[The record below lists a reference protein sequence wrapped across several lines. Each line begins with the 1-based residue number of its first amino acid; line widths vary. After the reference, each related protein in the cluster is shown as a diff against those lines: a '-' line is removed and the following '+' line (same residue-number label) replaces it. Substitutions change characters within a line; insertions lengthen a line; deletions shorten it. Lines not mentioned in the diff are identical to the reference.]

1 MKTTYLLFKPGVC
14 ASVIERYVLHLKDSV
29 KWVDSLEDA
38 TADYLPAI
46 EATQER
52 LKIELGLGPGSSRY
66 RTDLEGHRSGSSA
79 KRTRSPNGRS
89 RPKAR

>member
-52 LKIELGLGPGSSRY
+52 LKTELGLETRLVEIPDELGGSSQWVISKE
-66 RTDLEGHRSGSSA
+66 D
-79 KRTRSPNGRS
+79 
-89 RPKAR
+89 